1 MKLTTFLASAAFA
14 LVMGGAAHAQ
24 DPIVLKFSADSPSTG
39 NVCSGGY
46 MDAWAK
52 KIEEDSAGKLK
63 IELVCDGLL
72 GKVGDNVNR
81 VAAGVADIGWDLPLA
96 YGKRFAPL
104 GVIGVPGLY
113 ADAEVA
119 GGALWKLQEA
129 GKTGVKFEDVKLLW
143 IQGVPNTAYYLKA
156 KPASH
161 TDLTG
166 LKIAMGSKMRAT
178 MINAMGGVP
187 IQLGPPEY
195 YQAIQKGAA
204 DGAQSTV
211 GAIGAYK
218 LQELL
223 HYYVYG
229 PFGGGFTFIVMN
241 PNSYAKLPD
250 DLKKVIDDNSGY
262 MMSRKAS
269 AFLRDWEDKF
279 LKEKMLSIAGNERVD
294 LTADEVAAWQKAFA
308 AAEGDWVGS
317 VEGGPAILADFKAA
331 LAAEP
336 AGASN

>member
-1 MKLTTFLASAAFA
+1 MKLSTLLASAALA
-14 LVMGGAAHAQ
+14 LGLGSAAHAQ

-52 KIEEDSAGKLK
+52 KIDADSGGKLK

-119 GGALWKLQEA
+119 GGALWKLHEA
-129 GKTGVKFEDVKLLW
+129 GKSGVKIDDIKLLW
-143 IQGVPNTAYYLKA
+143 FQGVPNTAYYLKQ

-195 YQAIQKGAA
+195 YQAISKGAA

-241 PNSYAKLPD
+241 KNSYEKLPD
-250 DLKKVIDDNSGY
+250 DLKKVIDANSGY
-262 MMSRKAS
+262 EASRWAS

-279 LKEKMLSIAGNERVD
+279 LKEKMLSVAGNERVD
-294 LTADEVAAWQKAFA
+294 LTEAEVAAWQKAFQ
-308 AAEGDWVGS
+308 AAENDWVGS
-317 VEGGPAILADFKAA
+317 VENGGQILADFKAA

-336 AGASN
+336 AKSN